1 MVVDKVLF
9 HLVLIS
15 FFPDAPEEKRQEI
28 FDRYQT
34 IDQEVGGISAG
45 ILYWR
50 AAHNLDLRK
59 NVHLV
64 ELAIFRNNAA
74 LQAFRNHPKHKELTD
89 ILRDI
94 ANWQVGDYMDMFP
107 TLI

>member
-1 MVVDKVLF
+1 MLVEKVLF

-15 FFPDAPEEKRQEI
+15 FLPNVSEEKRQEI

-34 IDQEVGGISAG
+34 IDQDVGGAEAG

-50 AAHNLDLRK
+50 VAHNLDLRK

-64 ELAIFRNNAA
+64 ELAVFRDDAA
-74 LQAFRNHPKHKELTD
+74 LQAFRNHPKHTELTN
-89 ILRDI
+89 ILREI
-94 ANWQVGDYMDMFP
+94 ANWQVGDYIDLTP
-107 TLI
+107 ILS